1 MAGTQT
7 FTERN
12 GGGDEA
18 GQESPFDQLETK
30 INSLIERYEGLQ
42 RDYQDC
48 RQQLAEREDRI
59 RQLGEQ
65 VRSLE
70 QQRAEAR
77 RRLDGL
83 IERITQIS

>member
-1 MAGTQT
+1 MAGTET
-7 FTERN
+7 SMARN
-12 GGGDEA
+12 GGGDE
-18 GQESPFDQLETK
+18 QDRESPFDHLETK

-42 RDYQDC
+42 RHYQDC
-48 RQQLAEREDRI
+48 SHQLAEREARI
-59 RQLGEQ
+59 RQLEEQ

>member
-1 MAGTQT
+1 MAGPETSLVRT
-7 FTERN
+7 RE
-12 GGGDEA
+12 GEEEGA
-18 GQESPFDQLETK
+18 ESPFDRLETK
-30 INSLIERYEGLQ
+30 INSLIVRYEGLQ
-42 RDYQDC
+42 SDYREC
-48 RQQLAEREDRI
+48 SHQLAERETRI
-59 RQLGEQ
+59 RQLEEQ

>member
-1 MAGTQT
+1 MAGTET
-7 FTERN
+7 LMTSN
-12 GGGDEA
+12 GGRDEQ
-18 GQESPFDQLETK
+18 GQESPFDRLETK

-42 RDYQDC
+42 SDHREC
-48 RQQLAEREDRI
+48 SHQLAERETRI
-59 RQLGEQ
+59 RQLEEQ

-77 RRLDGL
+77 LRLDGL

>member
-1 MAGTQT
+1 MAGTET
-7 FTERN
+7 LMATN
-12 GGGDEA
+12 GGGDEQ
-18 GQESPFDQLETK
+18 GQESPFDRLETK

-42 RDYQDC
+42 SDYREC
-48 RQQLAEREDRI
+48 SHQLAERDTRI
-59 RQLGEQ
+59 RQLEEQ

>member
-1 MAGTQT
+1 MAGTET
-7 FTERN
+7 FMAKN
-12 GGGDEA
+12 GGGEEQ

-30 INSLIERYEGLQ
+30 INSLIDRYEGLQ

-48 RQQLAEREDRI
+48 SHQLAERETRI
-59 RQLGEQ
+59 RELEEQ
-65 VRSLE
+65 IRSLE

>member
-1 MAGTQT
+1 MAGTET
-7 FTERN
+7 LMATN
-12 GGGDEA
+12 VAGDEQ
-18 GQESPFDQLETK
+18 GQESPFDRLETK

-42 RDYQDC
+42 RDYRDC
-48 RQQLAEREDRI
+48 SHQLAEREARI
-59 RQLGEQ
+59 RQLEEQ